1 MRTHKKVSLY
11 TALLGAGALG
21 AAGAAQAVYLSPDG
35 RGDVLI
41 YPYYT
46 TRADSLGNAYT
57 TLLSVVNPTQ
67 LAKAVKVRFLEGKHG
82 RSVEDFNLFLAP
94 FDVWT
99 AAILPDLTGGGARI
113 GTLDASCTLPPFS
126 ASATAPFV
134 SFSNAAYSGTSDD
147 GAGATLDRTNEGYF
161 EIIETATYDSLS
173 ATGKAIFHVNGA
185 APCGTNLTDTQ
196 AAADAQPVKG
206 GLFGSATLI
215 NVSAGTDYTY
225 DPVAL
230 ANFYQVGSNY
240 SPAGERLP
248 TLESAA
254 PPSSIVNG
262 PGGIRYESLWSG
274 GGSDAVS
281 AVLMH
286 DSILNEFTLDT
297 ATKSGTDW
305 VVTMPTKQLY
315 FDSITG
321 DASQLFQRNFNGS
334 AGSCD
339 DVVLNI
345 WDREAR
351 TQTGPLNFTPAPP
364 TPSSSI
370 CWDANVI
377 TFNNTSVFGSKNVA
391 NLQTSG
397 FQNGWL
403 TLGFPTGIAGATA
416 TVHQLINR
424 GSTSITIP
432 GGMTTLGNSATYVG
446 LPVVGFAVSSF
457 TNGTLQ
463 VGTPPTTVLSNY
475 GGNFVHKTNTT
486 IQ

>member
-1 MRTHKKVSLY
+1 MQRHKTRKATSLY

-21 AAGAAQAVYLSPDG
+21 TVGTAEAVYLNADG

-46 TRADSLGNAYT
+46 TRADGLGNAFT
-57 TLLSVVNPTQ
+57 TLLSVVNPTPSG
-67 LAKAVKVRFLEGKHG
+67 KAVKVRFLEGKHG
-82 RSVEDFNLFLAP
+82 RAVLDFNLFLAP

-99 AAILPDLTGGGARI
+99 AAILADAASGGAKI
-113 GTLDASCTLPPFS
+113 GTLDASCTLPSFS
-126 ASATAPFV
+126 ASATAPFI
-134 SFSNAAYSGTSDD
+134 SFSNAAYSGNSSD
-147 GAGATLDRTNEGYF
+147 GAGTTLDRASEGYF
-161 EIIETATYDSLS
+161 EIIETATYDASS
-173 ATGKAIFHVNGA
+173 NTGKAIAHVNGVA
-185 APCGTNLTDTQ
+185 TCGTSLNDTQ

-215 NVSAGTDYTY
+215 NVNAGTDYTY

-262 PGGIRYESLWSG
+262 PGGIRYESLWG

-305 VVTMPTKQLY
+305 ILTMPTKQLY
-315 FDSITG
+315 FDAITG
-321 DASQLFQRNFNGS
+321 DATQLFQRNFNAS

-339 DVVLNI
+339 DVVLSI
-345 WDREAR
+345 WDRDAR

-377 TFNNTSVFGSKNVA
+377 TFNNTSVLGSKNVA

-403 TLGFPTGIAGATA
+403 TIGFPTGIAGATA
-416 TVHQLINR
+416 TVHQLVNR
-424 GSTSITIP
+424 GSTSITVP
-432 GGMTTLGNSATYVG
+432 GGITTLGNSATYIG
-446 LPVVGFAVSSF
+446 LPVIGFAVSSF
-457 TNGTLQ
+457 ANGTAADWDD
-463 VGTPPTTVLSNY
+463 TTHYRAV
-475 GGNFVHKTNTT
+475 
-486 IQ
+486 